1 MSKCDCCGNEI
12 RVFDTY
18 KDCVLNKKSFN
29 VCNSCSN
36 KIDKWT
42 KGELKSS
49 EFISTETDMGL
60 ANTLI
65 EIEKSHQNG
74 LQATKPSEGLGFIG
88 SALGFTCF
96 ILFLIGIF
104 TFFVGL
110 WDGSTMSIIGGISVF
125 ISSLFMGGIFKI
137 ICLLIDIKNK
147 L

>member
-1 MSKCDCCGNEI
+1 
-12 RVFDTY
+12 
-18 KDCVLNKKSFN
+18 
-29 VCNSCSN
+29 
-36 KIDKWT
+36 
-42 KGELKSS
+42 
-49 EFISTETDMGL
+49 MGL

-74 LQATKPSEGLGFIG
+74 LQATNPSEGLGFIG